1 MKQTVL
7 IIDGD
12 LTAYQAAAVVEKKTV
27 NVIHKKSQRSKVF
40 KTRTEFKQFLKDTGK
55 EYKEGAYEFV
65 DIQEAAPLSH
75 ACKIVKNM
83 VVALTAKLK
92 ATMTE
97 VWIGDNASNFRNF
110 LELPEKY
117 KGNRDDMLRP
127 LLLKETKKYLTD
139 NNQGGVIEGIEAD
152 DHVIIRFFEL
162 EEQGHKPIVV
172 TKDKD
177 ARGCVG
183 IRLCNPDVEGM
194 PVVDVVAFGSIE
206 IIKTAKSQKVVA
218 YGLHNYCWQMI
229 VGDSSDNYG
238 PSDLHKKKY
247 GDVSA
252 VKLLN
257 KCKNVDELFQAVE
270 DKYKEWFPEPLTY
283 TTWDGEEVTKDYK
296 QILELYHSCVYM
308 KRKKDDPTT
317 FYSLWEEFKN
327 ETSRI

>member
-12 LTAYQAAAVVEKKTV
+12 LTAYQAAAVVEKRTV
-27 NVIHKKSQRSKVF
+27 NVIHKRSQRSKVF
-40 KTRTEFKQFLKDTGK
+40 KTRTEFKKFLKDTGK

-83 VVALTAKLK
+83 VVSLTAKLK

-127 LLLKETKKYLTD
+127 LLLKETKQYLTD
-139 NNQGGVIEGIEAD
+139 NNQGGVIKDIEAD
-152 DHVIIRFFEL
+152 DQIIIRWFEL
-162 EEQGHKPIVV
+162 KEEGHKPIVLSR
-172 TKDKD
+172 DKD
-177 ARGCVG
+177 SKGCVG
-183 IRLCNPDVEGM
+183 ITLCNPDNEEVVEI
-194 PVVDVVAFGSIE
+194 PAFGYIRYNAEKKKIE
-206 IIKTAKSQKVVA
+206 AI
-218 YGLHNYCWQMI
+218 GLHNYCYQLLH
-229 VGDSSDNYG
+229 GDPSDNYA
-238 PSDLHKKKY
+238 PSDLHKKKF
-247 GDVSA
+247 GDKSIL
-252 VKLLN
+252 KLLEP
-257 KCKNVDELFQAVE
+257 CKNVDELFQAVE

-283 TTWDGEEVTKDYK
+283 TTWDGKEVTKDYK

-327 ETSRI
+327 DN

>member
-12 LTAYQAAAVVEKKTV
+12 LTAYQAAAVVEKRTV
-27 NVIHKKSQRSKVF
+27 NVIHKRSQRSKVF
-40 KTRTEFKQFLKDTGK
+40 KTRTEFKKFLKDTGK

-83 VVALTAKLK
+83 IVSLTNKLK

-127 LLLKETKKYLTD
+127 LLLKETKQYLTD
-139 NNQGGVIEGIEAD
+139 NNQGGVIKDIEAD
-152 DHVIIRFFEL
+152 DQIIIRWFEL
-162 EEQGHKPIVV
+162 KEEGHKPIVLSR
-172 TKDKD
+172 DKD
-177 ARGCVG
+177 SKGCVG
-183 IRLCNPDVEGM
+183 ITLCNPDNEEVIEI
-194 PVVDVVAFGSIE
+194 PAFGYIRYNAEKKKIE
-206 IIKTAKSQKVVA
+206 AI
-218 YGLHNYCWQMI
+218 GLHNYCYQLLH
-229 VGDSSDNYG
+229 GDPSDNYA
-238 PSDLHKKKY
+238 PSDLHKKKF
-247 GDVSA
+247 GDKSIL
-252 VKLLN
+252 KLLEP
-257 KCKNVDELFQAVE
+257 CKNVDELFQAVE

-283 TTWDGEEVTKDYK
+283 PTWDGKEVTKDYR
-296 QILELYHSCVYM
+296 QILELYHQCVYM

-327 ETSRI
+327 DN